1 MHRGEARG
9 EEDDGGTWLGL
20 CDDSGMTAPAAPPT
34 PAAEPAA
41 PSTAGDPG
49 DVSRD
54 GGSHKG
60 HGHGH
65 GHSHGHSHGRGHH
78 KDHGAAEPH
87 EPTPALWVERVG
99 DKTYVGRNERG
110 GQVLIGQHGH
120 DGVISPGELLK
131 LALAACSAMS
141 AERPVLRRLGEDLP
155 ITAGVSSVK
164 ASGDNRYER
173 LITELVL
180 PLAGLSP
187 EDREQVEVIARRAVT
202 KGCTVGR
209 TIEAAAHIDLAVSGE
224 A

>member
-1 MHRGEARG
+1 
-9 EEDDGGTWLGL
+9 
-20 CDDSGMTAPAAPPT
+20 
-34 PAAEPAA
+34 
-41 PSTAGDPG
+41 
-49 DVSRD
+49 
-54 GGSHKG
+54 
-60 HGHGH
+60 
-65 GHSHGHSHGRGHH
+65 
-78 KDHGAAEPH
+78 
-87 EPTPALWVERVG
+87 VG

-110 GQVLIGQHGH
+110 GEVLIGQHGH
-120 DGVISPGELLK
+120 EGVISPGELLK

-164 ASGDNRYER
+164 AAGDNRYER
-173 LITELVL
+173 LVTELVL

-187 EDREQVEVIARRAVT
+187 EDREQVETIARRAVT